1 MDYAIY
7 KTNDGKNPRVIHRFT
22 QEACNHK
29 AKKAAKAKLLEM
41 WQRVV
46 LQGYAYGNNADG
58 SKEDEFS
65 YDYPTSPETKER
77 IRFYIAKL

>member
-7 KTNDGKNPRVIHRFT
+7 KTNDGKHPRVIHRFT
-22 QEACNHK
+22 QEACNHQ

-46 LQGYAYGNNADG
+46 KQGCTYGNNADG

-65 YDYPTSPETKER
+65 YDHMTSTTTKER